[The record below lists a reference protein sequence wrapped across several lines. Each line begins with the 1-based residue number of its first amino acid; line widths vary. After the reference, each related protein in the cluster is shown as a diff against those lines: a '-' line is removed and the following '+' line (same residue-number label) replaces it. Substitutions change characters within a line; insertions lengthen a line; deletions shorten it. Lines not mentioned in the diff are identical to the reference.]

1 MERKDH
7 FWRFLMGRII
17 FGVRQ
22 QEFFIISQKFSQV
35 RDNMKKV
42 NVKKVF
48 GSELKELMRLLS
60 SSGKECYI
68 VGGAVR
74 DLLLGYKNFKDID
87 LATSLSVE
95 QLKQILDQNQI
106 RFDDRALK
114 YGCLT
119 VSNQNRNFQI
129 TSFRKDIRTFGRA
142 ADIEFVENIEED
154 AKRRDFTINAIYC
167 SYSGQ
172 IIDPLGNLED
182 LNKIKLDFIGDPE
195 IRIKEDYLRILRFFR
210 FVAVLDLKDENV
222 ASNKLPIIKKN
233 INGISDLSYERVAS
247 EIRKILLAR
256 SPSFALKLM
265 NKVDLYKKL
274 FGIYSQSALL
284 KLEKLEN
291 TFNLTPSLVRRLLA
305 LEMKTSIPLL
315 IKKEKKYFN
324 QLNNLL
330 GLDHNPDYLGYKL
343 GEKASIDLLIIKE
356 VKGAFIKTAKDIE
369 KIKKASRK
377 IFPIK
382 FSDVH
387 PLTKNLNTTK
397 EKINLMETFWIGSGF
412 KASKEKLLSLLS

>member
-1 MERKDH
+1 
-7 FWRFLMGRII
+7 
-17 FGVRQ
+17 
-22 QEFFIISQKFSQV
+22 
-35 RDNMKKV
+35 MKKV
-42 NVKKVF
+42 SIEKIF
-48 GSELKELMRLLS
+48 GSELKEIMRLLR

-68 VGGAVR
+68 VGGAIR
-74 DLLLGYKNFKDID
+74 DLLLGYEKFTDID
-87 LATSLSVE
+87 LTTSLSVE
-95 QLKQILDQNQI
+95 QMKQIFNQNKI
-106 RFDDRALK
+106 RFDDRAIR

-119 VSNQNRNFQI
+119 ISNQKRSFQI
-129 TSFRKDIRTFGRA
+129 TSFRKDIRNFGRA
-142 ADIEFVENIEED
+142 ADIELVENIEED
-154 AKRRDFTINAIYC
+154 AKRRDFTINAFYC
-167 SYSGQ
+167 SYDGQ

-210 FVAVLDLKDENV
+210 FIAVLDLKEKNLV
-222 ASNKLPIIKKN
+222 SKNLPIIRKH
-233 INGISDLSYERVAS
+233 IDGISDLSYERVAS

-274 FGIYSQSALL
+274 LGIYSQAAIL

-291 TFNLTPSLVRRLLA
+291 RFNLTPSLVRRLLA
-305 LEMKTSIPLL
+305 LEIKTSIPLM

-324 QLNNLL
+324 QLSNLMN
-330 GLDHNPDYLGYKL
+330 LDHNPDYIGYKV
-343 GEKASIDLLIIKE
+343 GEKASLDLLIIKE
-356 VKGAFIKTAKDIE
+356 VKEGFIIKAKDIE
-369 KIKKASRK
+369 KIKKASKK

-387 PLTKNLNTTK
+387 PLTKNLNITK
-397 EKINLMETFWIGSGF
+397 DKINLMEKFWISSGF

>member
-1 MERKDH
+1 
-7 FWRFLMGRII
+7 
-17 FGVRQ
+17 
-22 QEFFIISQKFSQV
+22 
-35 RDNMKKV
+35 MKKV
-42 NVKKVF
+42 NVEKVF

-74 DLLLGYKNFKDID
+74 DLLLGYKKFKDID
-87 LATSLSVE
+87 LTTSLSVE
-95 QLKQILDQNQI
+95 QLKQIFDQNQI
-106 RFDDRALK
+106 RFNDRALK
-114 YGCLT
+114 YGCLK
-119 VSNQNRNFQI
+119 VRNKKRNFQI

-172 IIDPLGNLED
+172 IIDPLRNLED

-195 IRIKEDYLRILRFFR
+195 SRIKEDYLRILRFFR

-222 ASNKLPIIKKN
+222 APDKLPIIKKH

-256 SPSFALKLM
+256 YPSFALKLM
-265 NKVDLYKKL
+265 NKVGLYKKL

-291 TFNLTPSLVRRLLA
+291 RFNLTPSLVRRLLA
-305 LEMKTSIPLL
+305 LEMKTSFPLM
-315 IKKEKKYFN
+315 IKKEKKYFD
-324 QLNNLL
+324 QINNLL

-343 GEKASIDLLIIKE
+343 GEKASIDLLVIKE
-356 VKGAFIKTAKDIE
+356 VKEGFIITAKDIE

-397 EKINLMETFWIGSGF
+397 EKINQMETFWIGSGF

>member
-1 MERKDH
+1 
-7 FWRFLMGRII
+7 
-17 FGVRQ
+17 
-22 QEFFIISQKFSQV
+22 
-35 RDNMKKV
+35 MKKV
-42 NVKKVF
+42 NVEKVF

-74 DLLLGYKNFKDID
+74 DLLLGYKKFKDID
-87 LATSLSVE
+87 LTTSLSVE
-95 QLKQILDQNQI
+95 QLKQIFDQNQI

-119 VSNQNRNFQI
+119 VRNKKRNFQI

-195 IRIKEDYLRILRFFR
+195 FRIKEDYLRILRFFR

-222 ASNKLPIIKKN
+222 ASNKLPIIKKH

-291 TFNLTPSLVRRLLA
+291 RFNLTPSLVRRLLA

-315 IKKEKKYFN
+315 IKKEKKYFK
-324 QLNNLL
+324 QLNNLM
-330 GLDHNPDYLGYKL
+330 GLDPNPDYLGYKL

-356 VKGAFIKTAKDIE
+356 VKEGFIITAKDIE

-397 EKINLMETFWIGSGF
+397 EKINLMETFWISSGF

>member
-1 MERKDH
+1 
-7 FWRFLMGRII
+7 
-17 FGVRQ
+17 
-22 QEFFIISQKFSQV
+22 
-35 RDNMKKV
+35 MKKV
-42 NVKKVF
+42 NVEKVF

-74 DLLLGYKNFKDID
+74 DLLLGYKKFKDID
-87 LATSLSVE
+87 LTTSLSVE
-95 QLKQILDQNQI
+95 QLKQIFDQNQI

-119 VSNQNRNFQI
+119 VRNKKRNFQI

-195 IRIKEDYLRILRFFR
+195 FRIKEDYLRILRFFR

-222 ASNKLPIIKKN
+222 ASNNLPIIKKH

-291 TFNLTPSLVRRLLA
+291 RFNLTPSLVRRLLA
-305 LEMKTSIPLL
+305 LEMKTSIPLM

-356 VKGAFIKTAKDIE
+356 VKEGFIITTKDIE

>member
-1 MERKDH
+1 
-7 FWRFLMGRII
+7 
-17 FGVRQ
+17 
-22 QEFFIISQKFSQV
+22 
-35 RDNMKKV
+35 MKRV
-42 NVKKVF
+42 NVEKVF
-48 GSELKELMRLLS
+48 GSELKELMHLLS

-74 DLLLGYKNFKDID
+74 DLLLGYKKFKDID
-87 LATSLSVE
+87 LTTSLSVE
-95 QLKQILDQNQI
+95 QLKQIFDQNQI

-119 VSNQNRNFQI
+119 VRNKKRNFQI

-195 IRIKEDYLRILRFFR
+195 FRIKEDYLRILRFFR
-210 FVAVLDLKDENV
+210 FVAVLDLKGENV
-222 ASNKLPIIKKN
+222 ASNNLPIIKKH

-256 SPSFALKLM
+256 SPSFSLKLM

-274 FGIYSQSALL
+274 FGNYSQSALL
-284 KLEKLEN
+284 KLEKLEKR
-291 TFNLTPSLVRRLLA
+291 FNLTPSLVRRLLA
-305 LEMKTSIPLL
+305 LEMKTSIPLM

-343 GEKASIDLLIIKE
+343 GEKASIDFLIIRE
-356 VKGAFIKTAKDIE
+356 VKEGFIITTKDIE

-397 EKINLMETFWIGSGF
+397 EKIDLMETFWIGSGF

>member
-1 MERKDH
+1 
-7 FWRFLMGRII
+7 
-17 FGVRQ
+17 
-22 QEFFIISQKFSQV
+22 
-35 RDNMKKV
+35 MKKV
-42 NVKKVF
+42 NIEKVF

-74 DLLLGYKNFKDID
+74 DLLLGYKNFRDID
-87 LATSLSVE
+87 LTTSLSVE

-106 RFDDRALK
+106 KFDDRALK

-119 VSNQNRNFQI
+119 VSNQKRNVQI

-154 AKRRDFTINAIYC
+154 AKRRDFTFNAIYC

-182 LNKIKLDFIGDPE
+182 VNKIKLDFIGDPE
-195 IRIKEDYLRILRFFR
+195 FRIKEDYLRILRFFR

-222 ASNKLPIIKKN
+222 ASKNLPIIKKH

-256 SPSFALKLM
+256 SPSLALKLM

-274 FGIYSQSALL
+274 LGIYSKAALL

-291 TFNLTPSLVRRLLA
+291 RFNVKPSLVRRFLA
-305 LEMKTSIPLL
+305 LEMKTSIPIM

-330 GLDHNPDYLGYKL
+330 GLEHNPDYIGYKL

-356 VKGAFIKTAKDIE
+356 VKEGFIITAKDIE

-382 FSDVH
+382 FSDVQ
-387 PLTKNLNTTK
+387 PFTKNLNATK
-397 EKINLMETFWIGSGF
+397 EKINLMETFWISSGF

>member
-1 MERKDH
+1 
-7 FWRFLMGRII
+7 
-17 FGVRQ
+17 
-22 QEFFIISQKFSQV
+22 
-35 RDNMKKV
+35 MKRV
-42 NVKKVF
+42 NVEKVF

-74 DLLLGYKNFKDID
+74 DLLLGYKKFKDID
-87 LATSLSVE
+87 LTTSLSVE
-95 QLKQILDQNQI
+95 QLKQIFDQNQI

-119 VSNQNRNFQI
+119 VRNKKRNFQI

-142 ADIEFVENIEED
+142 ADIELVENIEED

-195 IRIKEDYLRILRFFR
+195 FRIKEDYLRILRFFR

-222 ASNKLPIIKKN
+222 ALKNLPIIKKH

-256 SPSFALKLM
+256 SPSFSLKLM

-274 FGIYSQSALL
+274 FGNYSQSALL
-284 KLEKLEN
+284 KLEKLEKR
-291 TFNLTPSLVRRLLA
+291 FNSTPSLVRRLLA
-305 LEMKTSIPLL
+305 LEMKTSIPLM

-356 VKGAFIKTAKDIE
+356 VKEGFIITAKDIE

>member
-1 MERKDH
+1 
-7 FWRFLMGRII
+7 
-17 FGVRQ
+17 
-22 QEFFIISQKFSQV
+22 
-35 RDNMKKV
+35 MKKV
-42 NVKKVF
+42 NVEKVF

-74 DLLLGYKNFKDID
+74 DLLLGYKKFKDVD
-87 LATSLSVE
+87 LTTSLSIE
-95 QLKQILDQNQI
+95 QLKQIFDQNQI

-119 VSNQNRNFQI
+119 VRNKKRNFQI

-195 IRIKEDYLRILRFFR
+195 FRIKEDYLRILRFFR

-222 ASNKLPIIKKN
+222 ASNKLPIIKKH
-233 INGISDLSYERVAS
+233 INGISYLSYERVAS

-265 NKVDLYKKL
+265 NKADLYKKF

-284 KLEKLEN
+284 KLEKLEDR
-291 TFNLTPSLVRRLLA
+291 FNLEPSLVRRLLA
-305 LEMKTSIPLL
+305 LEMKSSFPLM

-330 GLDHNPDYLGYKL
+330 GLDHNPNYLGYKL

-356 VKGAFIKTAKDIE
+356 VKEGFIIKAKDIE
-369 KIKKASRK
+369 KIKRASRK

>member
-1 MERKDH
+1 
-7 FWRFLMGRII
+7 
-17 FGVRQ
+17 
-22 QEFFIISQKFSQV
+22 
-35 RDNMKKV
+35 MKKV
-42 NVKKVF
+42 NVEKVF

-74 DLLLGYKNFKDID
+74 DLLLGHRKFKDID
-87 LATSLSVE
+87 LTTSLSVE
-95 QLKQILDQNQI
+95 QLKQIFDQNQI

-119 VSNQNRNFQI
+119 VRNKKRNFQI

-195 IRIKEDYLRILRFFR
+195 FRIKEDYLRILRFFR

-222 ASNKLPIIKKN
+222 ASNKLPIIKKH
-233 INGISDLSYERVAS
+233 INKISDLSYERVAS

-291 TFNLTPSLVRRLLA
+291 RFNLTPSLVRRLLA
-305 LEMKTSIPLL
+305 LEMKTSIPLM

-356 VKGAFIKTAKDIE
+356 VKEGFIITAKDIE

>member
-1 MERKDH
+1 
-7 FWRFLMGRII
+7 
-17 FGVRQ
+17 
-22 QEFFIISQKFSQV
+22 
-35 RDNMKKV
+35 MKKV
-42 NVKKVF
+42 NVEKVF

-74 DLLLGYKNFKDID
+74 DLLLGYKKFKDID
-87 LATSLSVE
+87 LTTSLSVE
-95 QLKQILDQNQI
+95 QLKQIFDQNQI

-119 VSNQNRNFQI
+119 VRNKKRNYQI

-195 IRIKEDYLRILRFFR
+195 FRIKEDYLRILRFFR
-210 FVAVLDLKDENV
+210 FVAVLDLKSENV
-222 ASNKLPIIKKN
+222 ASNNLLIIKKH
-233 INGISDLSYERVAS
+233 INRISDLSYERVAS

-284 KLEKLEN
+284 KLEKLEKR
-291 TFNLTPSLVRRLLA
+291 FNLTPSLVRRLLA
-305 LEMKTSIPLL
+305 LEMKTSIPLM
-315 IKKEKKYFN
+315 IKKEKKYCN

-356 VKGAFIKTAKDIE
+356 VKEGFIITAKDIE

>member
-1 MERKDH
+1 
-7 FWRFLMGRII
+7 
-17 FGVRQ
+17 
-22 QEFFIISQKFSQV
+22 
-35 RDNMKKV
+35 MKKV
-42 NVKKVF
+42 SIEKIF
-48 GSELKELMRLLS
+48 GSELKEIMRLLR

-68 VGGAVR
+68 VGGAIR
-74 DLLLGYKNFKDID
+74 DLLLGYEKFIDID
-87 LATSLSVE
+87 LTTSLSVE
-95 QLKQILDQNQI
+95 KMKQIFDQNKI

-119 VSNQNRNFQI
+119 ISNQKKRTFQI
-129 TSFRKDIRTFGRA
+129 TSFRKDIQTFGRA
-142 ADIEFVENIEED
+142 ADIEPVENIEED
-154 AKRRDFTINAIYC
+154 AKRRDFTINAFYC
-167 SYSGQ
+167 SYDGQ

-210 FVAVLDLKDENV
+210 FIAVLDLKDENV
-222 ASNKLPIIKKN
+222 VSKNLPIIRKH
-233 INGISDLSYERVAS
+233 IDGISDLSYERVAS

-274 FGIYSQSALL
+274 LGIYSQVALL

-291 TFNLTPSLVRRLLA
+291 RFNLTPSLVRRLLA
-305 LEMKTSIPLL
+305 LEIKTSIPLM

-324 QLNNLL
+324 QLSNLMD
-330 GLDHNPDYLGYKL
+330 LDHNPDYLGYKV
-343 GEKASIDLLIIKE
+343 GEKASLDLLIIKE
-356 VKGAFIKTAKDIE
+356 VKEGFIITTKDIE
-369 KIKKASRK
+369 KIKNASK
-377 IFPIK
+377 KNFPIK

-387 PLTKNLNTTK
+387 PLTKNLNITK
-397 EKINLMETFWIGSGF
+397 DKMNLMENFWINSGF

>member
-1 MERKDH
+1 
-7 FWRFLMGRII
+7 
-17 FGVRQ
+17 
-22 QEFFIISQKFSQV
+22 
-35 RDNMKKV
+35 MKKV
-42 NVKKVF
+42 NVEKVF

-87 LATSLSVE
+87 LTTSLSVE
-95 QLKQILDQNQI
+95 QLKQIFDQNQI

-119 VSNQNRNFQI
+119 VRNKKRNFQI

-195 IRIKEDYLRILRFFR
+195 FRIKEDYLRILRFFR
-210 FVAVLDLKDENV
+210 FVAVLDLKGENV
-222 ASNKLPIIKKN
+222 VSNNLPIIKKH

-256 SPSFALKLM
+256 SPSFSLKLM

-274 FGIYSQSALL
+274 FGNYSQSALL
-284 KLEKLEN
+284 KLEKLEKR
-291 TFNLTPSLVRRLLA
+291 FNLTPSLVRRLLA
-305 LEMKTSIPLL
+305 LEMKTSIPLMV
-315 IKKEKKYFN
+315 KKEKKYFN

-343 GEKASIDLLIIKE
+343 GEKASIDFLIIKE
-356 VKGAFIKTAKDIE
+356 VKEGFIITTKDIE

>member
-1 MERKDH
+1 
-7 FWRFLMGRII
+7 
-17 FGVRQ
+17 
-22 QEFFIISQKFSQV
+22 
-35 RDNMKKV
+35 MKKV
-42 NVKKVF
+42 NVEKVF

-87 LATSLSVE
+87 LATSLSIE

-106 RFDDRALK
+106 GFDDRALK

-119 VSNQNRNFQI
+119 VSNQKRNFQI

-195 IRIKEDYLRILRFFR
+195 FRIKEDYLRILRFFR

-222 ASNKLPIIKKN
+222 ASNKLPIIKKH

-291 TFNLTPSLVRRLLA
+291 RFNLTPSLVRRLLA
-305 LEMKTSIPLL
+305 LEMKTSIPLM

-324 QLNNLL
+324 QLNNLMS
-330 GLDHNPDYLGYKL
+330 LDHNPDYLGYKL

-356 VKGAFIKTAKDIE
+356 VKEGFIITAKDIE

>member
-1 MERKDH
+1 
-7 FWRFLMGRII
+7 
-17 FGVRQ
+17 
-22 QEFFIISQKFSQV
+22 
-35 RDNMKKV
+35 MKKV
-42 NVKKVF
+42 SIEKIF
-48 GSELKELMRLLS
+48 GSELKEIMRLLR

-68 VGGAVR
+68 VGGAIR
-74 DLLLGYKNFKDID
+74 DLLLGYEKFIDID
-87 LATSLSVE
+87 LTTSLSVE
-95 QLKQILDQNQI
+95 KMKQMFDQNKI

-119 VSNQNRNFQI
+119 ISNQKRTFQI
-129 TSFRKDIRTFGRA
+129 TSFRKDIQTFGRA
-142 ADIEFVENIEED
+142 ADIELVENIEED

-195 IRIKEDYLRILRFFR
+195 TRIKEDYLRILRFFR
-210 FVAVLDLKDENV
+210 FIAVLDLKDENLV
-222 ASNKLPIIKKN
+222 SKNLPIIRKH
-233 INGISDLSYERVAS
+233 IDGISDLSYERVAS

-274 FGIYSQSALL
+274 LGIYSQAALL

-291 TFNLTPSLVRRLLA
+291 RFNLTPSLVRRLLA
-305 LEMKTSIPLL
+305 LEIKTSIPLM

-324 QLNNLL
+324 QLSNLMD
-330 GLDHNPDYLGYKL
+330 LDHNPDYLGYKV
-343 GEKASIDLLIIKE
+343 GEKASLDLLIIKE
-356 VKGAFIKTAKDIE
+356 VKEGFIIKAKDIE
-369 KIKKASRK
+369 KIKKASKK

-387 PLTKNLNTTK
+387 PLTKNLNITK
-397 EKINLMETFWIGSGF
+397 DKINLMEKFWINSGF

>member
-1 MERKDH
+1 
-7 FWRFLMGRII
+7 
-17 FGVRQ
+17 
-22 QEFFIISQKFSQV
+22 
-35 RDNMKKV
+35 MKKV
-42 NVKKVF
+42 NVEKVF

-74 DLLLGYKNFKDID
+74 DLLLGYKKFKDID
-87 LATSLSVE
+87 LTTSLSVE
-95 QLKQILDQNQI
+95 QLKQIFDQNQI

-119 VSNQNRNFQI
+119 VSNKKRNFQI

-195 IRIKEDYLRILRFFR
+195 FRIKEDYLRILRFFR

-222 ASNKLPIIKKN
+222 ASNNLPIIKKH

-291 TFNLTPSLVRRLLA
+291 RFNLTPSLVRRLLA
-305 LEMKTSIPLL
+305 LEMKTSIPLM

-356 VKGAFIKTAKDIE
+356 VKEGFIITAKDIE

-387 PLTKNLNTTK
+387 PLTKNLNATK
-397 EKINLMETFWIGSGF
+397 EKINLMETFWISSGF